1 MEKTE
6 KKGKSEG
13 THTARWKMPRELIAK
28 VRLNGFVI
36 QSKFWK
42 NVSMMIGRN
51 HLEMQSFSLLYS
63 EELNYS

>member
-1 MEKTE
+1 
-6 KKGKSEG
+6 
-13 THTARWKMPRELIAK
+13 MPHELIAK

-42 NVSMMIGRN
+42 NVSMMISRN